1 MECYAALFHLQP
13 VMIKTIQIPVI
24 IIIVSIT
31 MYPVIGQFSRP
42 HFTVSPAKMFWN
54 HSAWLEMVASQ
65 VLFYTLH

>member
-31 MYPVIGQFSRP
+31 MYPVIGQFKRP
-42 HFTVSPAKMFWN
+42 HFTVSPAKMF
-54 HSAWLEMVASQ
+54 
-65 VLFYTLH
+65 